1 MDLQNI
7 LKKSCRVALGSSAA
21 VFFREEAH
29 LPSQDQAIATATG
42 DGLNVL

>member
-7 LKKSCRVALGSSAA
+7 FKKSCRAARGLSAA

-29 LPSQDQAIATATG
+29 LPNQDQAIAPATG